1 MANFK
6 YCCSALREPTA
17 APDEALV
24 RIEPEVIVV
33 YGHCATGT
41 QYLINSNEAAST

>member
-1 MANFK
+1 MANWK
-6 YCCSALREPTA
+6 YDCSAVREPAA

-33 YGHCATGT
+33 DGQRATGT
-41 QYLINSNEAAST
+41 QYLINPNQAAST

>member
-1 MANFK
+1 MANLK

-17 APDEALV
+17 APDETLV

-33 YGHCATGT
+33 DGHCATGT

>member
-1 MANFK
+1 M
-6 YCCSALREPTA
+6 REPTA

-24 RIEPEVIVV
+24 RIEPDVIVV
-33 YGHCATGT
+33 YGQRATGT

>member
-1 MANFK
+1 MANLK
-6 YCCSALREPTA
+6 YCCSPLREPTA

-33 YGHCATGT
+33 DGHCAIGT
-41 QYLINSNEAAST
+41 QYLINSSEAAST

>member
-1 MANFK
+1 MANWK
-6 YCCSALREPTA
+6 YHCSELREPAA

-33 YGHCATGT
+33 DGHCATGT
-41 QYLINSNEAAST
+41 PYLINSSEAAST